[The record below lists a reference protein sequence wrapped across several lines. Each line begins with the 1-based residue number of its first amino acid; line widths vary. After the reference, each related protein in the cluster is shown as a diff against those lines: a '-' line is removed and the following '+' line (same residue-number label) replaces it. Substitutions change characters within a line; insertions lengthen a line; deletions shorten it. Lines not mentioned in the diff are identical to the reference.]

1 MFTRS
6 RLIAA
11 AAVATALATAGPVA
25 GASAAQPGAIV
36 SSGTSATSN
45 IPCYPLPAFCGSDGQ
60 PAWWAPRWVRPALG
74 LPPLPP
80 LLPLPSLRSL
90 PPLRILP
97 LA

>member
-11 AAVATALATAGPVA
+11 AALATVLASAGPVA
-25 GASAAQPGAIV
+25 GARAAQPGAV
-36 SSGTSATSN
+36 VAPGTSATSN
-45 IPCYPLPAFCGSDGQ
+45 ISCYPLPAFCGADGQ
-60 PAWWAPRWVRPALG
+60 PASWAPWWVRPALG

-80 LLPLPSLRSL
+80 F
-90 PPLRILP
+90 PPLWQPIRIVP